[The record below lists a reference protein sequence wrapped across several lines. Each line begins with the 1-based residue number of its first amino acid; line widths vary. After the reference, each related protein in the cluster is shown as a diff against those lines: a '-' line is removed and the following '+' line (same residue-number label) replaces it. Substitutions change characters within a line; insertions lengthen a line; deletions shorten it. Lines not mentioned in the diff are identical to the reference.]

1 MEAPNG
7 GKLTSQTQKRLERIA
22 EPNGTM
28 TRKAAHMA
36 LHFAAGHVILSM
48 AHSMSWALHERQ
60 AVGYTTRKGV
70 RLMPITLTLHIL
82 GFVITIKV
90 KSENR
95 HSAK

>member
-70 RLMPITLTLHIL
+70 LPMRITLHI
-82 GFVITIKV
+82 GRFTVTIIV
-90 KSENR
+90 KSRNR